1 MIIKKYTEKTEAEAI
16 ETAKKELGNSIVIMN
31 VKEVKAKGLF
41 SFLRGKSVEIT
52 VALEEEQEKYS
63 TLRKETKEIRAKENK
78 EKEKNVSEE
87 SKSIE
92 EKLEHLQNLL
102 VTRLKAEENSNEKQS
117 SAFPKDK
124 EEGTLKEQDEESTV
138 KDEKENE
145 YLRFIKLLY
154 NMMVDN
160 EVDER
165 YANQIIEGLDRSYK
179 PGQAYDQLL
188 ANVYQRL
195 VLKFGKTMGITPAT
209 EGPKVILFIGPTG
222 VGKTT
227 TIAKLASMFSL
238 EQKKNVA
245 LLTTDTYR
253 IAAAEQ
259 LRTYANILQV
269 PFRVIYTEEEL
280 ATAVKDFYNSDYIF
294 VDTTGHSH
302 QNEEQNNH
310 IEQLINCT
318 KGLAEVQNF
327 LVLSTTTKYKDLI
340 KIVDSYSAITDY
352 ELIFTKLDETY
363 TVGNVLNIKLYTGK
377 GIAYVTCGQNVPDDI
392 ENFDPQTIVK
402 QLLGGKRQ

>member
-1 MIIKKYTEKTEAEAI
+1 MIIKKYTGKTEAEAI
-16 ETAKKELGNSIVIMN
+16 ETAKKELGNSVVIMN

-41 SFLRGKSVEIT
+41 SVLRSKSVEIT

-63 TLRKETKEIRAKENK
+63 TLRKESMDIRAKENK
-78 EKEKNVSEE
+78 EKDKTGTEE

-92 EKLEHLQNLL
+92 EKLENLQNLL

-117 SAFPKDK
+117 SVFSKDN
-124 EEGTLKEQDEESTV
+124 EEGSVKLQDEESTV

-179 PGQAYDQLL
+179 PGQTYDQLL

-195 VLKFGKTMGITPAT
+195 VLKFGKTIGITPAT
-209 EGPKVILFIGPTG
+209 EGPKVIMFIGPTG

-238 EQKKNVA
+238 EQKKKVV

-280 ATAVKDFYNSDYIF
+280 AVAVKDFYESDYIF

-302 QNEEQNNH
+302 QNEEQNNN

-340 KIVDSYSAITDY
+340 KIVDSYSSITDY

-363 TVGNVLNIKLYTGK
+363 TLGNVLNIKLYTGK